1 MAFLF
6 IKNTNVL
13 SVTFLPFS
21 ECIWRN
27 PLLHEYTSVNAVA
40 LLCRGHPI
48 LSCRECSWPM
58 YEAELQTLGV
68 SSVKVLGGTWGA
80 LPAAHHHVIWARSE
94 VSTHLFCS
102 AFSIFLYPLSAC
114 GFPTNRMSADKL
126 WDGLWLGTPLTSQ
139 NLIITS
145 VRGFC
150 DTDMTFVPRICH
162 MKSPMRAWESR
173 KLKCV
178 IMARAKATQ
187 GDHAG
192 GHLRSQSG
200 SVTNFQYNL
209 GESLNLSF
217 RLIIS
222 KIRKCF

>member
-40 LLCRGHPI
+40 LLCHGHPI

-80 LPAAHHHVIWARSE
+80 LPAAHHHVIWGQKWSE
-94 VSTHLFCS
+94 HPPLLLCFFHLPLPSVSMWVSHQPYVRRQTLRWPM
-102 AFSIFLYPLSAC
+102 AWDSIDLTKSHYNQCKRFLWHWHDLC
-114 GFPTNRMSADKL
+114 
-126 WDGLWLGTPLTSQ
+126 SQ
-139 NLIITS
+139 N
-145 VRGFC
+145 
-150 DTDMTFVPRICH
+150 MPH
-162 MKSPMRAWESR
+162 EES
-173 KLKCV
+173 
-178 IMARAKATQ
+178 
-187 GDHAG
+187 H
-192 GHLRSQSG
+192 
-200 SVTNFQYNL
+200 
-209 GESLNLSF
+209 ESLGVH
-217 RLIIS
+217 
-222 KIRKCF
+222 KIEMRDYVSS